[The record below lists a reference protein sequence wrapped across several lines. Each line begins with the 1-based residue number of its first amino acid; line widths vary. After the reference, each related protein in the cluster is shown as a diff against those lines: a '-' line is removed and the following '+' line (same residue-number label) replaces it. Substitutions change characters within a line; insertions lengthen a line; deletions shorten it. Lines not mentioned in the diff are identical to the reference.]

1 MSDGIT
7 VLPGAGQPIRAA
19 GMTLKV
25 GSAQTPTWSAFET
38 LVTPGFDVGAHV
50 HTAAEEIFYV
60 LDGELDL
67 LAFEPVVRTATDWS
81 GWQSATGQ
89 RVVRAGPGALMFVP
103 ARCPHA
109 FANRGELP
117 VRMLFLVAPAG
128 HEHYLAELGD
138 LLTASQVPGGEPLTT
153 EAVAAVRAR
162 HDIHQITPLIP
173 GRIGTTAAGGP
184 HE

>member
-1 MSDGIT
+1 MTEGMT
-7 VLPGAGQPIRAA
+7 LLPGTGQPIPAA

-25 GSAQTPTWSAFET
+25 GAAQTPTWSAFET
-38 LVTPGFDVGAHV
+38 IVTPGFDVGAHV

-67 LAFEPVVRTATDWS
+67 LAFEPVARTATDWS
-81 GWQSATGQ
+81 GWESAAGQ

-103 ARCPHA
+103 AGCPHA

-117 VRMLFLVAPAG
+117 ARMLFLVAPAG
-128 HEHYLAELGD
+128 HEHYLAELGE
-138 LLTASQVPGGEPLTT
+138 LLTAGQAPGGQPLTP
-153 EAVAAVRAR
+153 EAVASVRAR

-173 GRIGTTAAGGP
+173 GTITTARPGGP
-184 HE
+184 G